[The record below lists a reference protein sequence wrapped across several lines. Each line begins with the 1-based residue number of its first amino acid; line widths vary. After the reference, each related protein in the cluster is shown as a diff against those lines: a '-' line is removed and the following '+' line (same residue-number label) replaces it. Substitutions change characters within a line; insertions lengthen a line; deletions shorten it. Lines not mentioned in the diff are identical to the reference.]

1 MIKVIKK
8 DNESTQK
15 LLKRFMKH
23 VKSRRLIPK
32 FRGLKYFK
40 QKPTKKVQRES
51 AVIREKYRA
60 ENKKKLFL

>member
-1 MIKVIKK
+1 MIKVTKQ
-8 DNESTQK
+8 DNESTEK

-23 VKSRRLIPK
+23 VKSCRLIPK
-32 FRGLKYFK
+32 FRSLRYFK
-40 QKPTKKVQRES
+40 KDLTKKLQRES